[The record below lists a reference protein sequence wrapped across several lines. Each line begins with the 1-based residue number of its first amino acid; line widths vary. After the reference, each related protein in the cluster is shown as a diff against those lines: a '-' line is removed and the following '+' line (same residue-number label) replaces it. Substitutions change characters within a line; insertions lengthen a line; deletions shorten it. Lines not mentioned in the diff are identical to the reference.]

1 MTITSSIVR
10 VFVMGAAL
18 SVIACAPPTPK
29 VQQPAAAP
37 QRIERTAGDP
47 VRYRDTAFRSTVRW
61 RSLPAPTRYG

>member
-1 MTITSSIVR
+1 MTIASGKVL

-18 SVIACAPPTPK
+18 SVVACAPPPPK
-29 VQQPAAAP
+29 VQQPAAVP

-47 VRYRDTAFRSTVRW
+47 ARDAAFRSTVRW